1 MSEVNEATTSETV
14 NEDAA
19 SKTAEAE
26 ASQGLSQEGI
36 AELQQRID
44 AIQAERDKLKT
55 KAEQQEGRAKKAEA
69 LLKAEKAE
77 VSEQIDQLS
86 QQLELS
92 KQQQESLGEQVA
104 KLTTAQVGATVSNA
118 ILDLGSTLVK
128 GNAAGDLAYL
138 MSKHMGVKDG
148 KVVVL
153 TENGTPRLS
162 ATGKE
167 MTAVELR
174 DELLKTRPYF
184 LKSKV
189 TPGQGGASDTGGTIN
204 NVNLTELDEMS
215 SSERAEVWRGLSD
228 EQKKALL
235 SQVKV

>member
-1 MSEVNEATTSETV
+1 M
-14 NEDAA
+14 
-19 SKTAEAE
+19 
-26 ASQGLSQEGI
+26 
-36 AELQQRID
+36 
-44 AIQAERDKLKT
+44 
-55 KAEQQEGRAKKAEA
+55 
-69 LLKAEKAE
+69 KAEKAE

-92 KQQQESLGEQVA
+92 KQQQESLNDQVA
-104 KLTTAQVGATVSNA
+104 KLTTAQVGATVNNA
-118 ILDLGSTLVK
+118 ILNVA
-128 GNAAGDLAYL
+128 GNLAEGAAGDLASL
-138 MSKHMGVKDG
+138 MSGHMGVKDG